1 MLSAIVWLAAGGLIR
16 HRDRAE
22 LAQERELLIEAQ
34 RPDLGQLLGDL
45 ARLRLEGFL
54 GLAVDPRLGLLD
66 RTERVRIGSVADD
79 LELASQDLGGTLGS
93 PALADREQRGAYP
106 SLRAAGRPPSSGQR

>member
-34 RPDLGQLLGDL
+34 RPDLGQLLGH
-45 ARLRLEGFL
+45 LRGLVLDGFL
-54 GLAVDPRLGLLD
+54 GLSVDPRLGLLD
-66 RTERVRIGSVADD
+66 RAERVRIGAFADD
-79 LELASQDLGGTLGS
+79 LELAGQDLGGVY
-93 PALADREQRGAYP
+93 LAWTGVTGRGLE
-106 SLRAAGRPPSSGQR
+106 SRAR